1 MADRHAVL
9 KPKTISISTSPAW
22 ASRTNFIPLDSDKS
36 GGEWLH
42 GDHPDPDHP
51 LHPPQYR
58 IYWAAYDYLADFP
71 DGVRFRVGASDEAT
85 DLNYIH
91 WSVFGGYANALRP
104 EQAAGDGNVNNW
116 TVTFGVDPAEAL
128 RGTETATFTVQ
139 LAGAKTA
146 SGNTDVFNA
155 SQPYSN
161 LPYNVVV
168 NGRALET
175 WVIP

>member
-1 MADRHAVL
+1 MH
-9 KPKTISISTSPAW
+9 
-22 ASRTNFIPLDSDKS
+22 F
-36 GGEWLH
+36 H
-42 GDHPDPDHP
+42 
-51 LHPPQYR
+51 
-58 IYWAAYDYLADFP
+58 
-71 DGVRFRVGASDEAT
+71 VGTSDEAT

-91 WSVFGGYANALRP
+91 WSVFGGYANSLRP
-104 EQAAGDGNVNNW
+104 EQVAGSGEINNW
-116 TVTFGVDPAEAL
+116 TVTFDVDSAEVL

-139 LAGAKTA
+139 LAAAKAA

-155 SQPYSN
+155 SQPYSD